1 MRLWSPR
8 ARLGAL
14 TLVFALALPAT
25 ALAAPPTGGG
35 LTTPTPTTST
45 VTTTTSSATTAPP
58 VKIPT
63 TTSGSGLSTFEYVLL
78 GLVVVII
85 FGAIVYF
92 IRHDAHAH
100 QPRHA
105 DRDIFRGR
113 GTVAPA
119 AERRKRARAK
129 AKAARRARRG
139 RR

>member
-14 TLVFALALPAT
+14 TLVV
-25 ALAAPPTGGG
+25 ALAAPAAALANSPVGGG
-35 LTTPTPTTST
+35 LTTPAPATST
-45 VTTTTSSATTAPP
+45 TTTTTSSASTAPP
-58 VKIPT
+58 VTIPT
-63 TTSGSGLSTFEYVLL
+63 TGSSGLSTFEYVLI
-78 GLVVVII
+78 GAVVLII
-85 FGAIVYF
+85 FAAIVYF

-105 DRDIFRGR
+105 ERDIFRGR
-113 GTVAPA
+113 GTIAPQS
-119 AERRKRARAK
+119 ERRKRSRAK